1 MVVQRAE
8 QFGRGEEGKGRRQ
21 CRQVGPGHRWERE
34 RVLSGFAGLR
44 ERVGRAGE
52 RKVGRGAG
60 PAKLGWVG
68 LVFPVPLIF
77 LFSISYFKHHTNY
90 LNSNSNLNSTL
101 ALKQKEKYTSMNATT
116 NFKFRQILVT
126 CEGKLI

>member
-1 MVVQRAE
+1 MRRGHGGAGLGKAEQGERLQRAE
-8 QFGRGEEGKGRRQ
+8 RVGEGGPERAQRGEEKTGPRVWAARGGGLGCWCGPGKG
-21 CRQVGPGHRWERE
+21 
-34 RVLSGFAGLR
+34 
-44 ERVGRAGE
+44 
-52 RKVGRGAG
+52 KVGRGAG

-101 ALKQKEKYTSMNATT
+101 ALK
-116 NFKFRQILVT
+116 
-126 CEGKLI
+126 